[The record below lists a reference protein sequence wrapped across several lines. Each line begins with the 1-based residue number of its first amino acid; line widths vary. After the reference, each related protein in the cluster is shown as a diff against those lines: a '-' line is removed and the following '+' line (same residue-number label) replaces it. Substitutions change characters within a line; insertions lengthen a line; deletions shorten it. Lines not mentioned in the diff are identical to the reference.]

1 MRAQEKYENSG
12 VTLVP
17 SAWNTTRTK
26 KEGLTKEEA
35 KVLMDQEKA
44 TKEKNKD
51 QLQLEPL
58 NFMRVLAG
66 LKTKNNS
73 ELLDFAIVKEYLT
86 KVMEILNVR

>member
-1 MRAQEKYENSG
+1 M
-12 VTLVP
+12 
-17 SAWNTTRTK
+17 
-26 KEGLTKEEA
+26 TKEEA
-35 KVLMDQEKA
+35 KILMDQEKA
-44 TKEKNKD
+44 SKEKNKD

-73 ELLDFAIVKEYLT
+73 ELLDLAIVKEYLT